1 MTMNSRCGKPIRH
14 WESCCWYF
22 WFFDV
27 LLAVCLQDSVLAFH
41 KHGMQG
47 RSFKANEVSIWHKE
61 LKEVVHCVSKIG
73 FLLELGYHSLS
84 YIEVDLIFSRL
95 RKKYVIEPE
104 ISGYWALTGRE
115 LIANDL
121 IRFIS
126 QV

>member
-1 MTMNSRCGKPIRH
+1 M
-14 WESCCWYF
+14 
-22 WFFDV
+22 
-27 LLAVCLQDSVLAFH
+27 
-41 KHGMQG
+41 
-47 RSFKANEVSIWHKE
+47 E
-61 LKEVVHCVSKIG
+61 LKEVVHCVNKIG

-104 ISGYWALTGRE
+104 ISGYWALTGRK